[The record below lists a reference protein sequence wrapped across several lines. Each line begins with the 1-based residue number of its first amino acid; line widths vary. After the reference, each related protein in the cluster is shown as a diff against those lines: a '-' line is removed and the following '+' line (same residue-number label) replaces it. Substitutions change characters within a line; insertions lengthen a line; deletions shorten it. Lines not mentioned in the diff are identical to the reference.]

1 MKNLKNQRH
10 GINQIHD
17 FGIITHEQL

>member
-10 GINQIHD
+10 GINQIHG
-17 FGIITHEQL
+17 FGIFTHEQL